1 MILRNLERRKAM
13 KKLGLMFL
21 ITGMALMSGTSAV
34 TAGKWAVVLVDLQGD
49 FTIWKK
55 GSLGVA
61 GSDEAYVKQVEAA
74 VRELKRKGIDIYAT
88 QDWHP
93 KNHLSFYTNHPG
105 KKPFEVIKL
114 HGQDQ
119 VLWPPHCVQC
129 TENAKILIDESVF
142 TLVAQKGMLMD
153 WDSYSGFYVGGGT
166 KTVLESA
173 LKKEGVDK
181 LLMFG
186 IATDYCVKSTAVDG
200 AKLGFEVTV
209 VEDLCR
215 GVDPK
220 TIKKAIEEMPAAGVR
235 VVEKLDDVR
244 IR

>member
-1 MILRNLERRKAM
+1 M
-13 KKLGLMFL
+13 
-21 ITGMALMSGTSAV
+21 
-34 TAGKWAVVLVDLQGD
+34 VLVDVQGD
-49 FTIWKK
+49 FTVWKK

-61 GSDEAYVKQVEAA
+61 GSDRAYVRRVKAA
-74 VRELKRKGIDIYAT
+74 LYDLKKKGLDIYAT

-93 KNHLSFYTNHPG
+93 KNHLSFFTNHPG

-129 TENAKILIDESVF
+129 TENAEILVDKSLF
-142 TLVAQKGMLMD
+142 KLVVQKGMLMD

-166 KTVLESA
+166 KTILESA

-209 VEDLCR
+209 VTDLCR

-220 TIKKAIEEMPAAGVR
+220 TSDKAIQDMPAAGVR
-235 VVEKLDDVR
+235 VVESLDEVR

>member
-1 MILRNLERRKAM
+1 M
-13 KKLGLMFL
+13 KKFALIFL
-21 ITGMALMSGTSAV
+21 AAGMALILSTPAV
-34 TAGKWAVVLVDLQGD
+34 MAGKWAVVLVDVQGD

-61 GSDEAYVKQVEAA
+61 GSDKAYVREVEAA
-74 VRELKRKGIDIYAT
+74 VRELKRKGLDIYAT

-93 KNHLSFYTNHPG
+93 KSHLSFYTNHPG

-129 TENAKILIDESVF
+129 TENAEILIDSSLF
-142 TLVAQKGMLMD
+142 KLVVQKGMLMD
-153 WDSYSGFYVGGGT
+153 WDSYSGFYAGGGT

-173 LKKEGVDK
+173 LKKEGIDK
-181 LLMFG
+181 LLIFG
-186 IATDYCVKSTAVDG
+186 IATDYCVKSTAIDG
-200 AKLGFEVTV
+200 AKLGFEVAV
-209 VEDLCR
+209 VKDLCR

-220 TIKKAIEEMPAAGVR
+220 TTKKAAQEMRASGVR
-235 VVEKLDDVR
+235 VVERLDEVQ

>member
-1 MILRNLERRKAM
+1 M
-13 KKLGLMFL
+13 KKFGLIFM
-21 ITGMALMSGTSAV
+21 ITGMALMLSTSAV
-34 TAGKWAVVLVDLQGD
+34 MAGKWAVVLVDVQGD
-49 FTIWKK
+49 FTVWKK

-61 GSDEAYVKQVEAA
+61 GSDRAYVRRVKAA
-74 VRELKRKGIDIYAT
+74 LYDLKKKGLDIYAT

-93 KNHLSFYTNHPG
+93 KDHLSFFTNHPG
-105 KKPFEVIKL
+105 KKPFEVVKL

-129 TENAKILIDESVF
+129 TENAEILVDKSLF
-142 TLVAQKGMLMD
+142 KLVVQKGMLID

-166 KTVLESA
+166 KTILEST

-209 VEDLCR
+209 VTDLCR

-220 TIKKAIEEMPAAGVR
+220 TSDKAIQDMTAAGVR
-235 VVEKLDDVR
+235 VVESLDEVR

>member
-1 MILRNLERRKAM
+1 M
-13 KKLGLMFL
+13 KKFGLIFL
-21 ITGMALMSGTSAV
+21 VTGMALMLSISAV
-34 TAGKWAVVLVDLQGD
+34 MAGTWAVVLVDVQGD
-49 FTIWKK
+49 FTVWKK

-74 VRELKRKGIDIYAT
+74 VSELKRKGLDIYAT

-114 HGQDQ
+114 HGEDQ
-119 VLWPPHCVQC
+119 VLWPPHCVQN
-129 TENAKILIDESVF
+129 TENAEILIDNSLF
-142 TLVAQKGMLMD
+142 TLVVQKGMLKD
-153 WDSYSGFYVGGGT
+153 WDCYSGFYVGGGT
-166 KTVLESA
+166 KSALESA
-173 LKKEGVDK
+173 LKDEGVDK

-186 IATDYCVKSTAVDG
+186 IATDYCVKSTAMDG

-209 VEDLCR
+209 VKDLCR

-220 TIKKAIEEMPAAGVR
+220 TSKKAVEDMTDAGVR
-235 VVEKLDDVR
+235 VVENLDEVH
-244 IR
+244 IK

>member
-1 MILRNLERRKAM
+1 M
-13 KKLGLMFL
+13 KKFGLIFI
-21 ITGMALMSGTSAV
+21 ITGMALVLSTSAV
-34 TAGKWAVVLVDLQGD
+34 MAGKWAVVLVDVQGD
-49 FTIWKK
+49 FTVWKK

-61 GSDEAYVKQVEAA
+61 GSDRAYVKQVKAA
-74 VRELKRKGIDIYAT
+74 LYDLKKKGLDIYAT

-93 KNHLSFYTNHPG
+93 KNHLSFFTNHPG

-129 TENAKILIDESVF
+129 TENAEILVDKSLF
-142 TLVAQKGMLMD
+142 KLVVQKGMLMD

-166 KTVLESA
+166 KTILESA

-209 VEDLCR
+209 VTDLCR

-220 TIKKAIEEMPAAGVR
+220 TSDKAIQDMPAAGVR
-235 VVEKLDDVR
+235 VVESLDEVR

>member
-1 MILRNLERRKAM
+1 M
-13 KKLGLMFL
+13 KKFGLIFM
-21 ITGMALMSGTSAV
+21 ITGMALMLSTSAV
-34 TAGKWAVVLVDLQGD
+34 MAGKWAVVLVDVQGD
-49 FTIWKK
+49 FTVWKK

-61 GSDEAYVKQVEAA
+61 GSDRAYVKRVKAA
-74 VRELKRKGIDIYAT
+74 LYDLKKKGLDIYAT

-93 KNHLSFYTNHPG
+93 KDHLSFFTNHPG
-105 KKPFEVIKL
+105 KKPFEVVKL

-129 TENAKILIDESVF
+129 TENAEILVDKSLF
-142 TLVAQKGMLMD
+142 KLVVQKGMLID

-166 KTVLESA
+166 KTILEST

-209 VEDLCR
+209 VTDLCR

-220 TIKKAIEEMPAAGVR
+220 TSDKAIQDMTAAGVR
-235 VVEKLDDVR
+235 VVESLDEVR

>member
-1 MILRNLERRKAM
+1 M
-13 KKLGLMFL
+13 KKFGLIFM
-21 ITGMALMSGTSAV
+21 IMGMALMLSTSAV
-34 TAGKWAVVLVDLQGD
+34 MAGKWAVVLVDVQGD
-49 FTIWKK
+49 FTVWKK

-61 GSDEAYVKQVEAA
+61 GSDRAYVRRVKAA
-74 VRELKRKGIDIYAT
+74 LYDLKKKGLDIYAT

-93 KNHLSFYTNHPG
+93 KDHLSFFTNHPG
-105 KKPFEVIKL
+105 KKPFEVVKL

-129 TENAKILIDESVF
+129 TENAEILVDKSLF
-142 TLVAQKGMLMD
+142 KLVVQKGMLID

-166 KTVLESA
+166 KTILESA

-209 VEDLCR
+209 VTDLCR

-220 TIKKAIEEMPAAGVR
+220 TSDKAIQDMTAAGVR
-235 VVEKLDDVR
+235 VVESLDEVR